1 MKYKKYTVCDVPTG
15 RRIAAFYPN
24 KTTLRRGLKGLG
36 FKDIKIEDEMFCPET
51 VTEEMLQEFPY
62 YMYLWGGN
70 STWNY
75 DIYRHIVGKGIGFCV
90 GDRAGDYLV
99 RDVEEAKAACKELV
113 LKLCQENKRLPK
125 VGAPIYWQEMVEN
138 ISSKT
143 RTTEGRRKMKNKLRE
158 SAEGR
163 YEENLT
169 TGELIFIEP
178 ETDNIANTILDTSDL
193 LNYMSEFDIGAELE
207 FDGSTIVWG
216 NDFYY
221 IDAGRVICDGDG
233 YTDDQSIAMFVQYL
247 KDNFSKGNDKRVD
260 IDDDEEILDFFRFD
274 MLKDTVFL
282 DSVDACVEAGCGLS
296 DFYDLLGEVFPTWL
310 GITNLEEA
318 KKALAA
324 IKNPVAEEYLRMLQ
338 VAETNARNADLL
350 LESVKKS
357 SKELN
362 EDATGKYEISYEAYE
377 RYGSGGVHT
386 KRFSAKDDFDAIV
399 KIKKH
404 RVGIIYDLSIL
415 IDEDTIFES
424 YTNELKS
431 LKAVAAE
438 HGYKSI
444 EEYKTDF
451 GIISSVEEALEC
463 LEGSNGD
470 GDDYI
475 FYIKRPDDTYLFK
488 ADYVDEDEDDDW
500 DTDDEIFESTVG
512 NLKKLIKE
520 DIDGFTF
527 KDLLGKDF
535 DEALK
540 LAVQKIIKVPSVYA
554 GVFGETVA
562 EVLEGGSDPDLI
574 CEMEEKA
581 AGGSTIEYVIPSIV
595 ASILDKNLS
604 LEEFNNLCKKLDIET
619 VKD

>member
-1 MKYKKYTVCDVPTG
+1 MYDAPTG
-15 RRIAAFYPN
+15 RRVAAFYPN
-24 KTTLRRGLKGLG
+24 KTTLRRGLRGLG

-62 YMYLWGGN
+62 YMFLWGGN

-75 DIYRHIVGKGIGFCV
+75 DVYRHIVGEGIGFCV

-125 VGAPIYWQEMVEN
+125 VGAPIYWQEMVGN
-138 ISSKT
+138 IYTPKT

-169 TGELIFIEP
+169 TGELVFIEP
-178 ETDNIANTILDTSDL
+178 ETDSVANAILDTTDL

-260 IDDDEEILDFFRFD
+260 TDDDEDILDFFRFD

-282 DSVDACVEAGCGLS
+282 DSVESCVEAGCGLS

-310 GITNLEEA
+310 GITNLEKA
-318 KKALAA
+318 KEALAA

-350 LESVKKS
+350 LESVKKG

-362 EDATGKYEISYEAYE
+362 EAATGKYEISYQEYE
-377 RYGSGGVHT
+377 RYKGSGVHT
-386 KRFSAKDDFDAIV
+386 KKFSAKDDFDALV

-404 RVGIIYDLSIL
+404 GVGVLYGLNML
-415 IDEDTIFES
+415 VDEDTIFEA
-424 YTNELKS
+424 YEDEPRLLKD
-431 LKAVAAE
+431 AAAE
-438 HGYKSI
+438 GGYKSI
-444 EEYKTDF
+444 EVYKSDF
-451 GIISSVEEALEC
+451 TIISSVEDALDWIED
-463 LEGSNGD
+463 SDGD
-470 GDDYI
+470 GEDYI
-475 FYIKRPDDTYLFK
+475 FYIKRPDGTYLFK
-488 ADYVDEDEDDDW
+488 ADGVDADDDW
-500 DTDDEIFESTVG
+500 DDDDEISESIVG
-512 NLKKLIKE
+512 NLNTDLTRRLIKE

-527 KDLLGKDF
+527 RDLLGKDF

-540 LAVQKIIKVPSVYA
+540 LAVQKIIKVPSAYA

-604 LEEFNNLCKKLDIET
+604 LEEFNNLCKKLGIET

>member
-1 MKYKKYTVCDVPTG
+1 MKYKKYTVCDIPTG
-15 RRIAAFYPN
+15 RRVAAFYPN
-24 KTTLRRGLKGLG
+24 KTTLRRSLKGLG
-36 FKDIKIEDEMFCPET
+36 FKDIKIEDEISCPET

-138 ISSKT
+138 IYTPKT

-169 TGELIFIEP
+169 TGELVFIEP
-178 ETDNIANTILDTSDL
+178 ETDSIANTILDTSDL

-207 FDGSTIVWG
+207 FDGSAIVWG

-221 IDAGRVICDGDG
+221 IDAGSVICDGDG

-247 KDNFSKGNDKRVD
+247 KDNFSKGNAKSVD
-260 IDDDEEILDFFRFD
+260 VDVDEDVLDFFRFD

-282 DSVDACVEAGCGLS
+282 DSVDACAEAGCGLS

-350 LESVKKS
+350 LESVEKG

-362 EDATGKYEISYEAYE
+362 EAATGKYEISYEEYE
-377 RYGSGGVHT
+377 RYSSGGVHT
-386 KRFSAKDDFDAIV
+386 KRFSAKDDFDALI

-404 RVGIIYDLSIL
+404 GVGVLYGLNML
-415 IDEDTIFES
+415 VDEDTIFEA
-424 YTNELKS
+424 YEDEPRLLKD
-431 LKAVAAE
+431 AAAE
-438 HGYKSI
+438 GEYRSI
-444 EEYKTDF
+444 EEYKSDF
-451 GIISSVEEALEC
+451 DIISSVEDALSWI
-463 LEGSNGD
+463 EGSNGD
-470 GDDYI
+470 GEDYI
-475 FYIKRPDDTYLFK
+475 FYIKRPDGTYLFK
-488 ADYVDEDEDDDW
+488 TDEAEADDDW
-500 DTDDEIFESTVG
+500 DDDEIFLPESA
-512 NLKKLIKE
+512 KKLIKE

-595 ASILDKNLS
+595 ASILDKNLN
-604 LEEFNNLCKKLDIET
+604 LEEFNNLCKKLGIET